1 MLRPTGP
8 QPVNGIPAIETS
20 RLAKQ
25 TTSYQVGTLHC
36 CLLLL
41 ICGYY
46 IPVKMKLFPLHAGGG
61 SLYEG
66 IAYVIEKLLP
76 FFFFF
81 PLVAAPPYVYNY
93 YLTDF

>member
-25 TTSYQVGTLHC
+25 TTSYQVGTLYR

-41 ICGYY
+41 ICDYY
-46 IPVKMKLFPLHAGGG
+46 TPVKVKLVQLHAGGG
-61 SLYEG
+61 SLYEE

-76 FFFFF
+76 FFFS
-81 PLVAAPPYVYNY
+81 LVAAPPYVYNY